1 MVHADEEVIVLQIPH
16 APLDLGFQIQPSLVL
31 LHLLAEGIQP
41 RVLPVDVEIDLVGG
55 GDKIEMLRGGRQGQS
70 GVVVEGGGVQPV
82 GQQDPALGL
91 VQTEKAVLL
100 VQLDAVGLLG
110 KLVGGIAPQADGAAH
125 LHQGIRHVGQGHG
138 HVHVGLGIHRCAVRI
153 YRKNGQLVGGAYEG
167 KLHRGEGLGLGLGI
181 GFGVGH
187 GGGVG
192 LGGGLGLPGNGGI
205 GAGILGRGIAVTARQ
220 QAGEQ
225 SKDQQNIYTFHGLTF
240 VVDFS
245 LL

>member
-1 MVHADEEVIVLQIPH
+1 MK
-16 APLDLGFQIQPSLVL
+16 S
-31 LHLLAEGIQP
+31 
-41 RVLPVDVEIDLVGG
+41 
-55 GDKIEMLRGGRQGQS
+55 KCS
-70 GVVVEGGGVQPV
+70 GVVVEGRGVQPV
-82 GQQDPALGL
+82 RQQNPALRL
-91 VQTEKAVLL
+91 VQTEEAVLL
-100 VQLDAVGLLG
+100 IQLDAVGLLG
-110 KLVGGIAPQADGAAH
+110 KFIGGIAPQTDGAAH
-125 LHQGIRHVGQGHG
+125 LYERIRHVGQGQG
-138 HVHVGLGIHRCAVRI
+138 HVHVGFGIHRCAVRI

-187 GGGVG
+187 GGGIG

-220 QAGEQ
+220 EAGEQ
-225 SKDQQNIYTFHGLTF
+225 GKDQQNIYAFHGLTF